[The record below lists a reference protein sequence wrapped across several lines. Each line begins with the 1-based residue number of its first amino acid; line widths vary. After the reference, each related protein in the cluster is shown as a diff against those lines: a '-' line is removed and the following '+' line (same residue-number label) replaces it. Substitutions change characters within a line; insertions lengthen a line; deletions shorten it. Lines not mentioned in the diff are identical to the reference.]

1 MAWILLCVLGL
12 ITLVTI
18 FLPRWRNLSELQS
31 INLELKQEN
40 ITTEEET
47 RALKRKQERFLSDPR
62 FVERTARE
70 SGMVKPDETVF
81 KFTNKQAKVTSP
93 RSR

>member
-1 MAWILLCVLGL
+1 MAWILLCVLGV

-18 FLPRWRNLSELQS
+18 FLPRWRHLSELQS

-40 ITTEEET
+40 VETEEET

-70 SGMVKPDETVF
+70 SGMVKPTETVF
-81 KFTNKQAKVTSP
+81 KFTNKQARVSSTNP
-93 RSR
+93 R